1 MSIRILLLLTI
12 IGIIFVTLGLL
23 GLYIDVNRR
32 IKALK
37 KSLRSTDHLVSRNEK
52 RISVIEQRDRD
63 QSEHVYFSTD
73 NEIDEERPN
82 YSDIKYGGEGI

>member
-1 MSIRILLLLTI
+1 MSIRILLLLTV
-12 IGIIFVTLGLL
+12 IGVILVTVGLL

-37 KSLRSTDHLVSRNEK
+37 KSLRSTDRLVLNNEK

-63 QSEHVYFSTD
+63 QSDHVYFATD
-73 NEIDEERPN
+73 NEIDEER
-82 YSDIKYGGEGI
+82 DIKFGGEGI